1 MEDLYEVV
9 YHAEGRLEASMIRLY
24 LESFGIRALASQE
37 SVGLTYGLTVGPLG
51 VSKIYVP
58 RESAADARRI
68 LKELDEKE
76 KMGVSALLAKSLRAL
91 QLEKRKPLRAHLQ
104 SHAKGIRPYYS
115 KRVRY

>member
-68 LKELDEKE
+68 LIELDE

-91 QLEKRKPLRAHLQ
+91 QQEKRKPLRAHLQ
-104 SHAKGIRPYYS
+104 THAKGLRPYHS